1 MSRILGAAVGLAIA
15 LACHGAS
22 AQTAAKPAAAKP
34 AAAPAA
40 AAPISADPQTTTA
53 NYGDWTVRCQR
64 VGDGAAAKR
73 FCEVAQTI
81 QQQGGQGPIAEIALG
96 RLAPADPLRLTIVL
110 PPNVGFPSSPRMGVD
125 ENDAHSAELAWRRC
139 LPGGCFAD
147 SEMKDDLLQRWRGLA
162 DHGQIRFKDSAGHD
176 VAVPF
181 SFKGLAQAL
190 DALAKT

>member
-1 MSRILGAAVGLAIA
+1 MTKLLSAAMA
-15 LACHGAS
+15 LTMALVIHGAS

-34 AAAPAA
+34 APPAPAA
-40 AAPISADPQTTTA
+40 PVSADPQTTTA

-64 VGDGAAAKR
+64 VGDGATAKR

-81 QQQGGQGPIAEIALG
+81 QQQGGQGPIAQIALG
-96 RLAPADPLRLTIVL
+96 RLAPAGPLRLTIVL
-110 PPNVGFPSSPRMGVD
+110 PPNVSFPSSPRMGVD
-125 ENDAHSAELAWRRC
+125 ENDAHAVDLAWRRC
-139 LPGGCFAD
+139 VPGGCFAD
-147 SEMKDDLLQRWRGLA
+147 REAKDELLQHWRGQA

>member
-1 MSRILGAAVGLAIA
+1 MNKLLGAAVGLTMA
-15 LACHGAS
+15 LGCQGAS
-22 AQTAAKPAAAKP
+22 AQTATKPAAAKP
-34 AAAPAA
+34 APATAAPV
-40 AAPISADPQTTTA
+40 STDPQTTTA

-81 QQQGGQGPIAEIALG
+81 QQQGGQGPIAQIALG

-110 PPNVGFPSSPRMGVD
+110 PPNVSFPSSPRMGVD
-125 ENDAHSAELAWRRC
+125 ENDAHSVDLSWRKC

-147 SEMKDDLLQRWRGLA
+147 SEMNDDLLQRWRGLA
-162 DHGQIRFKDSAGHD
+162 DHGQIRFKDSAGRD